1 MKKCKGLENLAA
13 SGEAPLRGVRLASQG
28 EQLDEREAWLERLQE
43 RLEYARYRHRA
54 ASDAETSSPD
64 EVRHRAAE
72 LAASG
77 ALITELLSLLSR
89 AQSGQTGPPS

>member
-1 MKKCKGLENLAA
+1 MKKCKELENLAA

-43 RLEYARYRHRA
+43 RLEYEQY
-54 ASDAETSSPD
+54 
-64 EVRHRAAE
+64 RHRAAE

-77 ALITELLSLLSR
+77 ALCTELSSLLSR

>member
-1 MKKCKGLENLAA
+1 MKKCKELEALAA

-54 ASDAETSSPD
+54 A
-64 EVRHRAAE
+64 E
-72 LAASG
+72 LAASD

>member
-1 MKKCKGLENLAA
+1 MKKCKELEALAA

-43 RLEYARYRHRA
+43 RLQHAQMRHRA
-54 ASDAETSSPD
+54 ASEAGTSSPE
-64 EVRHRAAE
+64 EVQHRDAE

-77 ALITELLSLLSR
+77 ALCAELSSLLSR
-89 AQSGQTGPPS
+89 AKSGQTGPPS